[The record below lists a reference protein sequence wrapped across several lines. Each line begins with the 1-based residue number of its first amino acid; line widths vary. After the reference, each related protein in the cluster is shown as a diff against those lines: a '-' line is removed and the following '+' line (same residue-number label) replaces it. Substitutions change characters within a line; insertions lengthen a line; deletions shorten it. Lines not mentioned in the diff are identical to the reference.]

1 MWPGFI
7 IEGTSGEDRLQT
19 HSANTISVESG
30 SSRNRLIAALLSFC
44 AILSCFWFAG
54 RHFSIE
60 QRIGGHL
67 PSTFAAFA
75 LLLAP
80 YWFFGFGLAGV
91 LASIRSRAVRSFL
104 PALLVIPY
112 LIFSLPRGE
121 FRWSYGLLLPG
132 ITVGLACL
140 FEFVGPKTPAI
151 AWQDI
156 IALCLVGFPVE
167 FRLLPG
173 AFPHSGLSAFSK
185 FLLLDAALYAY
196 LVVRRLSGVG
206 YDFSPR
212 LRDFAIGVR
221 NWALYA
227 CIALPLGFL
236 LHFISFY
243 RRVPSPANVAA
254 ALLVTFFFVAIPE
267 ELFFRGLLQNML
279 EARYGARRAL
289 VIASII
295 FGLSHFNKPLPF
307 NWRYVLMA
315 TVAGIFYGLAWRDR
329 RRLLSSGTTHTLVD
343 VVWSLWFR

>member
-19 HSANTISVESG
+19 HSANIISVESG

-44 AILSCFWFAG
+44 AILFSFWFAG

-80 YWFFGFGLAGV
+80 YWFFGFGLARV
-91 LASIRSRAVRSFL
+91 LESIRNRAIRVLL
-104 PALLVIPY
+104 PGVLVIPY

-140 FEFVGPKTPAI
+140 FELIGPKTAAI
-151 AWQDI
+151 AWQDV

-196 LVVRRLSGVG
+196 LVVRRLDGVG
-206 YDFSPR
+206 YNFSPR
-212 LRDFAIGVR
+212 LRDFAIGLR

-243 RRVPSPANVAA
+243 RRVPSIGTLAS

-279 EARYGARRAL
+279 EVRYGARRAL
-289 VIASII
+289 IIASIV

-307 NWRYVLMA
+307 NWRYVAMA

-329 RRLLSSGTTHTLVD
+329 RRLLSSATTHTLVD

>member
-1 MWPGFI
+1 MAGLYYWRRSLSDVP
-7 IEGTSGEDRLQT
+7 LQT
-19 HSANTISVESG
+19 HSGHLEYANSG
-30 SSRNRLIAALLSFC
+30 SSTNRTVAAFLSFSVLLV
-44 AILSCFWFAG
+44 AFWFAG

-80 YWFFGFGLAGV
+80 YWFFGFGLAEV
-91 LASIRSRAVRSFL
+91 LTSIRSRTLRAFL

-140 FEFVGPKTPAI
+140 FEFVGPKTAAI
-151 AWQDI
+151 AWQDV

-196 LVVRRLSGVG
+196 LVVRRLNGVG

-212 LRDFAIGVR
+212 RRDFAVGVR

-243 RRVPSPANVAA
+243 RRVPSAGTVTS
-254 ALLVTFFFVAIPE
+254 ALLVSFFFVAIPE

-289 VIASII
+289 VVASII

-329 RRLLSSGTTHTLVD
+329 RRVLSSGTTHTLVD

>member
-19 HSANTISVESG
+19 HSANIISVESG

-44 AILSCFWFAG
+44 AILFSFWFAG

-80 YWFFGFGLAGV
+80 YWFFGFGLARV
-91 LASIRSRAVRSFL
+91 LASIRNRAIRVLL
-104 PALLVIPY
+104 PGVLVIPY

-140 FEFVGPKTPAI
+140 FELIGPKTAAI
-151 AWQDI
+151 AWQDV

-196 LVVRRLSGVG
+196 LVVRRLNGVG
-206 YDFSPR
+206 YNFSPR
-212 LRDFAIGVR
+212 LRDFAIGLR

-243 RRVPSPANVAA
+243 RRVPSIGTVAS

-279 EARYGARRAL
+279 EVRYGARRAL
-289 VIASII
+289 IIASIV

-307 NWRYVLMA
+307 NWRYVVMA

-329 RRLLSSGTTHTLVD
+329 RRLLSSATTHTLVD

>member
-1 MWPGFI
+1 
-7 IEGTSGEDRLQT
+7 LQT
-19 HSANTISVESG
+19 HSANLEYANSG
-30 SSRNRLIAALLSFC
+30 SLANRSLAAVVSFC
-44 AILSCFWFAG
+44 ALLVAFWFVA

-60 QRIGGHL
+60 PRIGGHL

-75 LLLAP
+75 LLLTP

-91 LASIRSRAVRSFL
+91 LSSIRNRAVRVLL
-104 PALLVIPY
+104 PGLLVVPY
-112 LIFSLPRGE
+112 LVFSLPRAE
-121 FRWSYGLLLPG
+121 FRWAYGFLLPG

-140 FEFVGPKTPAI
+140 FEFIGPESPAI
-151 AWQDI
+151 SWQDVI
-156 IALCLVGFPVE
+156 VLCLVGFPVE
-167 FRLLPG
+167 FRLLSG
-173 AFPHSGLSAFSK
+173 TFPHSGLSAFSK

-196 LVVRRLSGVG
+196 LVLRRLDGVG

-212 LRDFAIGVR
+212 LRDFAIGIR
-221 NWALYA
+221 NWAVYA

-243 RRVPSPANVAA
+243 RRVPSAGTVAS

-315 TVAGIFYGLAWRDR
+315 TIAGVFYGLAWRDR
-329 RRLLSSGTTHTLVD
+329 SRLLSSATTHTLVD